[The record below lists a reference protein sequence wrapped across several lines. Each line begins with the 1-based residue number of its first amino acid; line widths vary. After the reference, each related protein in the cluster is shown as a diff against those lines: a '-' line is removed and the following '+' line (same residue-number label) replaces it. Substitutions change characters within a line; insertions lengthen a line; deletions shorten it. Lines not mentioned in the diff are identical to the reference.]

1 MENNENVSPQASQK
15 PKRKKRKW
23 IGVIIAVV
31 CVVLIN
37 ELLKFCLEPY
47 GSASQVMWDD
57 YHKED
62 SIDQIFVGSSLCYV
76 GISPYVVDDIMGT
89 NSYNMGTPSQYLAQ
103 TKLAIKTAI
112 EDHGVKRVVMALGYF
127 SLTGERSTIAEVSF
141 LRAKT
146 KGESL
151 LEKLTTYVNYAFDED
166 IVGTPASLNYFFPWI
181 YNNVD
186 LSDVAS
192 NVKAKLEGKQATE
205 QEMVNNVY
213 RHYVGK
219 GYGYLSGYLN
229 FDDTGNDTTYSYY
242 SETFSEDSLQELRD
256 IANLCE
262 ENDVE
267 LIVIAT
273 PHPAYDVL
281 SYGENG
287 DEYFEKMYLLQE
299 LFAECGAEYY
309 DFNLAKSELFT
320 TSDKYFFDHEHMNQE
335 GSEAFSTS
343 LANFL
348 LMKEAGED
356 VSSYFYSPEE
366 YLDSIDYI
374 STIWFNT
381 TTKTNGISVSSIA
394 YTGTNVDVEYQY
406 TVYNESTGE
415 YTVVQDYSSSTSCL
429 IPFDADGNDDGS
441 IKIVVNARQ
450 VGSDL
455 AYEKR
460 CVQTISYDK

>member
-1 MENNENVSPQASQK
+1 MENKENVSQGQAQS

-89 NSYNMGTPSQYLAQ
+89 NSYNMGTPSQHLAQ

-146 KGESL
+146 KGEAL
-151 LEKLTTYVNYAFDED
+151 LEKLTTYANYAFDED

-181 YNNVD
+181 YNSVG
-186 LSDVAS
+186 LKEVAS

-219 GYGYLSGYLN
+219 GYGYLTGYLN

-281 SYGENG
+281 SYGNNG
-287 DEYFEKMYLLQE
+287 DEYFDKMYLLQE

-348 LMKEAGED
+348 LKKEAGED
-356 VSSYFYSPEE
+356 LSSYFYSPEE
-366 YLDSIDYI
+366 YLNSIDYI

-441 IKIVVNARQ
+441 IKIIVNARQ

-460 CVQTISYDK
+460 CVRTISYDK